1 MTGGLASPPDSRVNS
16 PMVVIGAA
24 SAPYLGSI
32 PPPKF
37 VKPIY
42 GSKDHGQ
49 LGGVESGLIPSE
61 NDEEDN
67 TDGFVKESLAKSL
80 SKGREGN
87 PREDGESSDESD
99 DHQPLSEA
107 EDEGHKTTLDSRD
120 FSETAVVDQV
130 MNANESNMEDVVM
143 KVLGGENGDASPSP
157 TLVDMEDVLMK
168 EVESNMPED
177 SREEDGRMKAKDS
190 REEGGENGNA
200 RSSPTLVV
208 VKDVSMDIVES
219 NAPGVSID
227 DKGGED
233 REVVE
238 EQPAA
243 IPTSFEPRRSS
254 RNASPKGMSSP
265 NVGEEG
271 GSSEDIEVPP
281 VKEVDFSEQLAA
293 QIGISLEPRGI
304 LRNPNS
310 EKRSTPNGG
319 GDDEVI
325 EATDVVPNP
334 DLSDATLAAQL
345 AASLEPR
352 RSSRSTASK
361 TAPTPMLVTAQKTFN
376 AKRKPVLKKTA
387 IALQVISSNNLK
399 L

>member
-24 SAPYLGSI
+24 SAPCLGSI

-49 LGGVESGLIPSE
+49 LGGVESGLIPSGNE
-61 NDEEDN
+61 EEDN
-67 TDGFVKESLAKSL
+67 TDGLVKEPLAKSS
-80 SKGREGN
+80 SKSREGN

-99 DHQPLSEA
+99 DLQPLSEA

-130 MNANESNMEDVVM
+130 MNAIESNMEDVVM

-157 TLVDMEDVLMK
+157 TLVDMEDILMK

-177 SREEDGRMKAKDS
+177 SREEGGENGNTSPSPTLVKDS
-190 REEGGENGNA
+190 REEERGENGNA

-208 VKDVSMDIVES
+208 VEDVSMDIVES

-238 EQPAA
+238 ANPL
-243 IPTSFEPRRSS
+243 
-254 RNASPKGMSSP
+254 
-265 NVGEEG
+265 
-271 GSSEDIEVPP
+271 D
-281 VKEVDFSEQLAA
+281 
-293 QIGISLEPRGI
+293 PRGI

-345 AASLEPR
+345 AESLEPR

-361 TAPTPMLVTAQKTFN
+361 TAPTPMLVTAQKIFN

-387 IALQVISSNNLK
+387 IALQVINSNNLK